1 MATARIVLF
10 TVTVETSPA
19 TTHFN
24 IRYNTDGGTTWTDL
38 NDGAGADIAVS
49 ALSSGVFT
57 LDGINSPAGNE
68 AAASY
73 AGNWYQLRL
82 KSSGGYG
89 NWSDS
94 FKVGAAQGYPDA
106 GDVQTWLTAAGFTFS
121 ASTASQA
128 SQMELFDAIARVGRQ
143 ILEKRCGREF
153 LGSGSNSTRYFDP
166 PTNSDGRLRID
177 DLASLNTVQ
186 YQPYNST
193 AQSLTLLS
201 DYWTLPDNAGER
213 DLPFTALQFRALRW
227 SGPISSSL
235 RRSIII
241 SGQWGMFTKAT
252 GIPEAVWSAMIAA
265 GCSDLFGSLAQ
276 AVTGG
281 LLSWKEADVQEDY
294 GVEPWTRLKSSLDAR
309 VNTAVRLYRRWE
321 M

>member
-1 MATARIVLF
+1 MAVARIVLF
-10 TVTVETSPA
+10 TVPTETSPA

-38 NDGAGADIAVS
+38 NDGGGTDYAV
-49 ALSSGVFT
+49 ALLSSGVYT
-57 LDGINSPAGNE
+57 LDGINSPTGNE

-94 FKVGAAQGYPDA
+94 FKIGAAQGYPDA

-121 ASTASQA
+121 TSTASQA
-128 SQMELFDAIARVGRQ
+128 SQMELFDAIARTGRQ
-143 ILEKRCGREF
+143 VFERRCGRTF
-153 LGSGSNSTRYFDP
+153 LGTGSNSTRYFDP
-166 PTNSDGRLRID
+166 PTNRDGRLRID

-186 YQPYNST
+186 YQPYGST
-193 AQSLTLLS
+193 AETLTLTT
-201 DYWTLPDNAGER
+201 DFWTLPDNAADR
-213 DLPFTALQFRALRW
+213 SLPFTALQFRARRW
-227 SGPISSSL
+227 SGPITSSL

-252 GIPEAVWSAMIAA
+252 GLPEAVWSAMIAA
-265 GCSDLFGSLAQ
+265 GCLDLFGTLSQ
-276 AVTGG
+276 ALTGG

-294 GVEPWTRLKSSLDAR
+294 GVEPLNRLRASFEAR
-309 VNTAVRLYRRWE
+309 VDTAVRLYRRWE
-321 M
+321 I